1 MKGRR
6 NDPLTRRWADETAL
20 NPHLFANLKL
30 ISQLSVSTCHFADW
44 FQTVFVIFKKKS
56 GIGCEICIFCY
67 SRFEKYGHPFT
78 SGALILYKLVVR
90 SWPVICVYIFSLM
103 SFFLNCMLEVGTIFP
118 AALSCF
124 LFSSGASTRLQLMA
138 FTYGVPQSH
147 LLDTHTHTHT
157 RACALGRIPLDEW
170 SARHRELYMTTHNT
184 HRDIRL
190 CPRWVSSPQSQQTRG
205 HRPIPWTMQPQLIP
219 QFAYLNRRQWR
230 NIVTW
235 MFSPN
240 ESCPS
245 TEKLLKKRT
254 EKLTQKKRCL
264 VKFK

>member
-147 LLDTHTHTHT
+147 LLDTHTHVHAHSVEFLWTSDQPVTENSIWQHT
-157 RACALGRIPLDEW
+157 ILTETYVYVLGGFRARNPSKQEATDLYLGPC
-170 SARHRELYMTTHNT
+170 SHNLYHSLHTWIEDSGEILLLECFLQMNHV
-184 HRDIRL
+184 L
-190 CPRWVSSPQSQQTRG
+190 
-205 HRPIPWTMQPQLIP
+205 QL
-219 QFAYLNRRQWR
+219 R
-230 NIVTW
+230 NY
-235 MFSPN
+235 
-240 ESCPS
+240 
-245 TEKLLKKRT
+245 
-254 EKLTQKKRCL
+254 
-264 VKFK
+264 